1 MKELY
6 IDEDEFWDVSEID
19 DEIDEL
25 LLDIN
30 NKGKII
36 YNRKFKLGKN

>member
-19 DEIDEL
+19 DEFDEL
-25 LLDIN
+25 FLDSKN
-30 NKGKII
+30 E
-36 YNRKFKLGKN
+36 GKNI

>member
-19 DEIDEL
+19 DEFDEL
-25 LLDIN
+25 LLDSKN
-30 NKGKII
+30 E
-36 YNRKFKLGKN
+36 GKNI